1 MNIKVLILA
10 GLALIL
16 QSCKTSKVTW
26 ENYDVAQSETLISLY
41 SKIATSGTIEFL
53 RYDNGYYQ
61 LSVYTYQLDIKSH
74 KSFCTF
80 RGETQYTADELIKI
94 GRSKNWMKSS
104 VFKQGENHD
113 PYFKCFSED
122 FLELSNDDKIKVLD
136 GMSNR
141 IQERKVHYFKDIP
154 AELLSKLGEM
164 GKDTSST
171 LNKYEAKYLNFI
183 FGLES
188 SNLDFGK
195 AKVGFLGSKEDF
207 FKQERELFSNGA
219 ESGVGGCVLYIF
231 SATQKDACGD
241 YDAAITYWHKAII
254 PAGTVVKWLRKKQA
268 ANSR

>member
-1 MNIKVLILA
+1 MSLA
-10 GLALIL
+10 
-16 QSCKTSKVTW
+16 TF
-26 ENYDVAQSETLISLY
+26 EVAKEETLVKVY
-41 SKIATSGTIEFL
+41 AKIITNGTIEFL

-164 GKDTSST
+164 GKDTSSA
-171 LNKYEAKYLNFI
+171 LNDYESKYLDFI
-183 FGLES
+183 FK
-188 SNLDFGK
+188 LDTDSFSLAGK
-195 AKVGFLGSKEDF
+195 KVGFLGSKKAF
-207 FKQERELFSNGA
+207 FKDERERFLRG
-219 ESGVGGCVLYIF
+219 EDGVGGCGLYIF
-231 SATQKDACGD
+231 NATQKEESGG
-241 YDAAITYWHKAII
+241 YDAAIMYWSKFILPI
-254 PAGTVVKWLRKKQA
+254 EKVIERLKKK
-268 ANSR
+268 

>member
-1 MNIKVLILA
+1 MKKLFFALA
-10 GLALIL
+10 CSLLYSCTTTKNMSLA
-16 QSCKTSKVTW
+16 TF
-26 ENYDVAQSETLISLY
+26 EVAKEETLVKVY
-41 SKIATSGTIEFL
+41 AKIITNGTIEFL

-94 GRSKNWMKSS
+94 GKSKNWMKSS

-164 GKDTSST
+164 GKDTSSA
-171 LNKYEAKYLNFI
+171 LNDYESKYLDFI
-183 FGLES
+183 FK
-188 SNLDFGK
+188 LDTDSFSLAGK
-195 AKVGFLGSKEDF
+195 KVGFLGNKKAF
-207 FKQERELFSNGA
+207 FKDERERFLRG
-219 ESGVGGCVLYIF
+219 EDGVGGCGLYIF
-231 SATQKDACGD
+231 NATQKEESGG
-241 YDAAITYWHKAII
+241 YDAAIMYWSKFILPI
-254 PAGTVVKWLRKKQA
+254 EKVIEKLKKK
-268 ANSR
+268 

>member
-1 MNIKVLILA
+1 MKKLFFALA
-10 GLALIL
+10 CSLLYSCTTTKNMSLA
-16 QSCKTSKVTW
+16 TF
-26 ENYDVAQSETLISLY
+26 EVAKEETLVKVY
-41 SKIATSGTIEFL
+41 AKIITNGTIEFL

-164 GKDTSST
+164 GKDTSSA
-171 LNKYEAKYLNFI
+171 LNDYESKYLDFI
-183 FGLES
+183 FK
-188 SNLDFGK
+188 LDTDSFSLAGK
-195 AKVGFLGSKEDF
+195 KVGFLGSKKAF
-207 FKQERELFSNGA
+207 FKDERERFLRG
-219 ESGVGGCVLYIF
+219 EDGVGGCGLYIF
-231 SATQKDACGD
+231 NATQKEESGG
-241 YDAAITYWHKAII
+241 YDAAIMYWSKFILPI
-254 PAGTVVKWLRKKQA
+254 EKVIERLKKK
-268 ANSR
+268 

>member
-1 MNIKVLILA
+1 MLSIGSEASSLKKNEAIVVADRDNFSLA
-10 GLALIL
+10 IGKKGINAKLASRLT
-16 QSCKTSKVTW
+16 K
-26 ENYDVAQSETLISLY
+26 
-41 SKIATSGTIEFL
+41 
-53 RYDNGYYQ
+53 
-61 LSVYTYQLDIKSH
+61 YQLDIKSH

-164 GKDTSST
+164 GKDTSSA
-171 LNKYEAKYLNFI
+171 LNDYESKYLDFI
-183 FGLES
+183 FK
-188 SNLDFGK
+188 LDTDSFSLAGK
-195 AKVGFLGSKEDF
+195 KVGFLGSKKAFFED
-207 FKQERELFSNGA
+207 ERERYIRG
-219 ESGVGGCVLYIF
+219 ETGVGGCGIYIF
-231 SATQKDACGD
+231 NALQKEESGG
-241 YDAAITYWHKAII
+241 YDAAIVYWNKFILPVEKVI
-254 PAGTVVKWLRKKQA
+254 ERLKKK
-268 ANSR
+268 

>member
-1 MNIKVLILA
+1 MKKLFFALA
-10 GLALIL
+10 CSLLYSCTTTKNMSLA
-16 QSCKTSKVTW
+16 TF
-26 ENYDVAQSETLISLY
+26 EVAKEETLVKVY
-41 SKIATSGTIEFL
+41 AKIITNGTIEFL

-164 GKDTSST
+164 GKDTSSA
-171 LNKYEAKYLNFI
+171 LNDYESKYLDFI
-183 FGLES
+183 FK
-188 SNLDFGK
+188 LDTDK
-195 AKVGFLGSKEDF
+195 KVGFLGSKKAF
-207 FKQERELFSNGA
+207 FKDERERFLRG
-219 ESGVGGCVLYIF
+219 EDGVGDCGLYIF
-231 SATQKDACGD
+231 NATQKEESGG
-241 YDAAITYWHKAII
+241 YDAAIMYWSKFILPI
-254 PAGTVVKWLRKKQA
+254 RE
-268 ANSR
+268 SD